1 MLPTIVTVSIL
12 VATLTIV
19 SLSISVPV
27 LIRHIENL
35 RHVEKITGVSM
46 WVQETNGEWYLVA
59 LNTTHSPIGTWVLHI
74 TYPAGN
80 VKKTIRIPSTGAG
93 IIPPGR
99 SKFILHQAEE
109 LEGLKETDIT
119 TVLFFQDA
127 DGQCW
132 QKTMGNQSEPID
144 RIVIPN

>member
-12 VATLTIV
+12 VATLAIV

-59 LNTTHSPIGTWVLHI
+59 LNSS
-74 TYPAGN
+74 N
-80 VKKTIRIPSTGAG
+80 
-93 IIPPGR
+93 
-99 SKFILHQAEE
+99 FI
-109 LEGLKETDIT
+109 
-119 TVLFFQDA
+119 
-127 DGQCW
+127 C
-132 QKTMGNQSEPID
+132 
-144 RIVIPN
+144 